1 MNTTGLRP
9 LNPSSFLRSRG
20 CSTQKEEGSLEDAPA
35 ALVCKAQRKRSRD
48 LRAWGQ
54 SPQDCLSHVSVGKLA
69 QLTA

>member
-35 ALVCKAQRKRSRD
+35 ALVCKAQREE
-48 LRAWGQ
+48 AETYG
-54 SPQDCLSHVSVGKLA
+54 PGGKA
-69 QLTA
+69 HRTAYPM